1 MSLVVLTTAVAH
13 LAQRLNF
20 KYHFWPIICK
30 ILFLEGGRKPELCSE
45 PPLTPRSPIFL
56 VGPSCLSNWTNYSDR
71 CWNSFKMDE
80 SFFKLALCISIL
92 HLLNYVFTKSTLLH
106 SFFHKCPKC
115 HFLSQWVAHFHQEWI
130 MSCSCASWASS
141 ELQHLSTV
149 DTLSALSWPSTDC
162 CFLSAS
168 RRPSDAYHLHHF
180 ALNLTTRC
188 MYAHSNR
195 LN

>member
-56 VGPSCLSNWTNYSDR
+56 VGPSCLSNWTNHSDR
-71 CWNSFKMDE
+71 CWNSFEMDG

-115 HFLSQWVAHFHQEWI
+115 HFLSQWVAHFHQEW
-130 MSCSCASWASS
+130 MGLHY
-141 ELQHLSTV
+141 ELFMCILSFIWTSTSFHSRH
-149 DTLSALSWPSTDC
+149 TLSPLLAKHWLLFPV
-162 CFLSAS
+162 CFTEAERCVP
-168 RRPSDAYHLHHF
+168 RR
-180 ALNLTTRC
+180 T
-188 MYAHSNR
+188 
-195 LN
+195 